1 MRLLLLNQFAP
12 PDTAPTA
19 RLLGDLA
26 AAFTAAGWDAV
37 LIGKKEGYRH
47 GKKAGFHRIL
57 RDALAHLRLF
67 WSGLLAGPCDWVL
80 CLSDPPG
87 LPFTAA
93 LLARIKRARLAH
105 WAMDVYPEVAVRLGA
120 LPDGFASRLA
130 GSAMTWG
137 YHECDLLVALDEDMQ
152 GVIEQR
158 GGRGVRT
165 LPPWPPRFE
174 SSPRASSKAIPRR
187 TWLYSGNLGRAH
199 EFLDLLEAQKV
210 LETRDAPWRLAFQGG
225 GPGHEE
231 AKACAVAM
239 GLKHCDWQPY
249 ADDETLLDSLL
260 QADVL
265 IATQKNAMLG
275 LLWPSKLAVMRLTG
289 RPLLWVGPARGKIG
303 EELRAASPMN
313 GVFSPGDAAAIARWI
328 AGLPA
333 ADEHPPTTAD
343 VVIQKA
349 EQLREQGFAF
359 FTQWLLEMKDR

>member
-1 MRLLLLNQFAP
+1 MRVLLLNQFAP

-26 AAFTAAGWDAV
+26 AAFSAEGWDAV
-37 LIGKKEGYRH
+37 LIGKQEGYRH
-47 GKKAGFHRIL
+47 KKKAGLSRIL
-57 RDALAHLRLF
+57 RDALAHLLLF
-67 WSGLLAGPCDWVL
+67 WSGLRAGRSDWVL

-87 LPFTAA
+87 LLFTAA

-120 LPDGFASRLA
+120 LPDGIASRLV
-130 GSAMTWG
+130 GSAMAWG
-137 YHECDLLVALDEDMQ
+137 YRECDLLVALDEDMR

-158 GGRGVRT
+158 GGGGVKT
-165 LPPWPPRFE
+165 QPPWPPAFE
-174 SSPRASSKAIPRR
+174 SSPQAPSTAKPRR

-199 EFLDLLEAQKV
+199 EFRDLLEAQKV

-275 LLWPSKLAVMRLTG
+275 LLWPSKLAVMQLTG

-303 EELRAASPMN
+303 EDLRAASPMN
-313 GVFSPGDAAAIARWI
+313 GVFSPGDAEAIARWI
-328 AGLPA
+328 GGLPA
-333 ADEHPPTTAD
+333 AGAHPPTTAD
-343 VVIQKA
+343 VVMQKA
-349 EQLREQGFAF
+349 DELREQGLAR
-359 FTQWLLEMKDR
+359 FTQWLLEKKDR